1 MIHKFGQVCWE
12 SYPST
17 WRFPEMGVRGLKHPF
32 FHGMFHEIN
41 KPFWESSVYGNP
53 QIQWIQC
60 SLFSS
65 ATSCARKVPLRSLLW
80 RPISDPISARDFSRI
95 PTCGVQFRYGGVPLM
110 GVSEGKIPLEWM
122 IWGYPHLWKPPYVFS
137 IWIDLICRFQSN
149 QVEIKVGASCV
160 RPARSEHFR
169 ESWWMLTL
177 SDGQLTFP
185 SQELS
190 GPGSTKVIIRTKMQ
204 ALHTSPTP

>member
-1 MIHKFGQVCWE
+1 METPKSNE
-12 SYPST
+12 SNVRSSALQPAVPGRCHCAACCGGLSVT
-17 WRFPEMGVRGLKHPF
+17 RFPPGIFQE
-32 FHGMFHEIN
+32 
-41 KPFWESSVYGNP
+41 
-53 QIQWIQC
+53 
-60 SLFSS
+60 
-65 ATSCARKVPLRSLLW
+65 SLLVV
-80 RPISDPISARDFSRI
+80 FSLDM
-95 PTCGVQFRYGGVPLM
+95 GGVPLM